1 MQKKILVIDD
11 ESAIL
16 TTLSDVLR
24 DDGYSVSSV
33 SNSAEAIKSIQETL
47 PDLVFLDVWM
57 PGADGIETLTK
68 IKTITVDLP
77 VIIMSGHGSIETAV
91 RAIKLGAY
99 DFIEK
104 PLSLEKVLLMVRH
117 AFNEK
122 MLSDENQALRQL
134 VSKKY
139 EMIGDSPPMQKLRE
153 QISRA
158 SPTQSRI
165 LISGE
170 NGTGKEL
177 VARAIHAQSPRRTSP
192 FIDLNCAA
200 IPEHLIE
207 SELFGHEKGAF
218 TGAVQQKR
226 GQFERADGGTLFLDE
241 IGDMALSTQSKLLRV
256 LQESSFIRVGGTID
270 VKVDVRVIAASN
282 KNLEEEIKKGTFR
295 EDLYYRL
302 NVIPLSVVP
311 LRDRVSD
318 IALLSAHFIKEIS
331 NEQGIKQKTLSKDA
345 IALLERYSWPGNVR
359 ELHNILER
367 LMIFVPKN
375 CILPKDIPDFIGDLR
390 TASETSDSLKDA
402 RTQFERAF
410 ILKKLALHDWNLV
423 ETAADLRIERT
434 HLYRKMKLLN
444 IDIDPR

>member
-1 MQKKILVIDD
+1 MQKTILVVDD

-16 TTLSDVLR
+16 TTLSDILR
-24 DDGYSVSSV
+24 DDGYSVSVASY
-33 SNSAEAIKSIQETL
+33 SEEAIKWVQDAL

-57 PGADGIETLTK
+57 PGVDGIETLIK
-68 IKTITVDLP
+68 IKDIAPDLP
-77 VIIMSGHGSIETAV
+77 VILMSGHGSIETAV
-91 RAIKLGAY
+91 RAIKVGAY

-104 PLSLEKVLLMVRH
+104 PLSLEKVLLIVRH

-122 MLSDENQALRQL
+122 RLSEENRDLRQL

-139 EMIGDSPPMQKLRE
+139 EMIGNSPPMQKLQE
-153 QISRA
+153 QINRV

-177 VARAIHAQSPRRTSP
+177 VARAIHAQSTRKTGP

-207 SELFGHEKGAF
+207 SELFGYEKGAF
-218 TGAVQQKR
+218 TGALQQKR
-226 GQFERADGGTLFLDE
+226 GQFERAEGGTLFLDE

-256 LQESSFIRVGGTID
+256 LQESSFVRVGGTTD

-302 NVIPLSVVP
+302 NVLPLSVSP

-318 IALLSAHFIKEIS
+318 IALLAAHFIKEIS
-331 NEQGIKQKTLSKDA
+331 KAQGIKPKTISREALT
-345 IALLERYSWPGNVR
+345 LLEQYPWPGNVR
-359 ELHNILER
+359 ELQNIIER
-367 LMIFVPKN
+367 VMILVPET
-375 CILPKDIPDFIGDLR
+375 CILPKDIPSFIANLSI
-390 TASETSDSLKDA
+390 ASETSDSLKDA
-402 RTQFERAF
+402 RIQFERAF
-410 ILKKLALHDWNLV
+410 ILNKLALHDWNLV
-423 ETAADLRIERT
+423 ETAADLKVERT

-444 IDIDPR
+444 IDTR

>member
-1 MQKKILVIDD
+1 M
-11 ESAIL
+11 
-16 TTLSDVLR
+16 
-24 DDGYSVSSV
+24 SVA
-33 SNSAEAIKSIQETL
+33 SNSLEAIKWVQDAL
-47 PDLVFLDVWM
+47 PDLVFLDVWL
-57 PGADGIETLTK
+57 PGVDGIETLVK
-68 IKTITVDLP
+68 IKELAPDLP
-77 VIIMSGHGSIETAV
+77 VIVMSGHGSIETAV

-104 PLSLEKVLLMVRH
+104 PLSLEKILLTVRH
-117 AFNEK
+117 AFNEQR
-122 MLSDENQALRQL
+122 LSEENRDLRQL

-139 EMIGDSPPMQKLRE
+139 EMIGESPPMLKLRE
-153 QISRA
+153 QIGRA

-177 VARAIHAQSPRRTSP
+177 VARAIHAQSTRKTGP

-207 SELFGHEKGAF
+207 SELFGYEKGAF
-218 TGAVQQKR
+218 TGALQQKR

-256 LQESSFIRVGGTID
+256 LQESSFIRVGGTTD

-302 NVIPLSVVP
+302 NVLPLSVSP

-318 IALLSAHFIKEIS
+318 ISLLAAHFIKEIS
-331 NEQGIKQKTLSKDA
+331 KAQGIKPKTISKEA
-345 IALLERYSWPGNVR
+345 LTLLEQYPWPGNVR
-359 ELHNILER
+359 ELQNIIER
-367 LMIFVPKN
+367 VMILVPET
-375 CILPKDIPDFIGDLR
+375 CILPKDIPSFIGNLSI
-390 TASETSDSLKDA
+390 AAETSDSLKDA
-402 RTQFERAF
+402 RIQFERAF
-410 ILKKLALHDWNLV
+410 VLKKLALHDWNLV
-423 ETAADLRIERT
+423 ETAADLKIERT

-444 IDIDPR
+444 IDTS